1 MECLIQS
8 SMFYSFYLFLSFLLC
23 NVDSVLVS
31 PQIQILIFQ
40 SFLCCWY
47 LVKKNKYKR
56 GKRFLYVSSYPFKIL
71 KVRFLLGRGGGCLR
85 WAWRNYWITTNGGLS
100 DKGWSSV
107 PPLPPR
113 LLLFPS
119 LICGH
124 TKHPYSKVDISR
136 MYRHR
141 NDVFISNFTRN
152 IKKQKVALS
161 ISRHKVILNKHL
173 DACFLRKF
181 KYRRRRQVNKVMK

>member
-1 MECLIQS
+1 MAGTWSKPRHHRKKNSMKYFCIIKEKIVYMECLIQS

-107 PPLPPR
+107 PPPPSPP
-113 LLLFPS
+113 L
-119 LICGH
+119 
-124 TKHPYSKVDISR
+124 
-136 MYRHR
+136 
-141 NDVFISNFTRN
+141 
-152 IKKQKVALS
+152 ALS
-161 ISRHKVILNKHL
+161 LL
-173 DACFLRKF
+173 DMRPH
-181 KYRRRRQVNKVMK
+181 